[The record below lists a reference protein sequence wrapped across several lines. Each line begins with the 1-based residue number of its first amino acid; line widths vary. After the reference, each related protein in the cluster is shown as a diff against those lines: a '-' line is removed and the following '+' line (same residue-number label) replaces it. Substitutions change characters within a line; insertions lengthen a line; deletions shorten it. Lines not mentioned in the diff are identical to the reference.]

1 MSADIVNEVVKESC
15 SLLWMHRDQ
24 VTVIKSGD
32 WLEDFILEPIG
43 PMLPR
48 VVGTS
53 FFCSIIQLI
62 FFICFFFLNTIFACP
77 NNLSSGSYHKTK
89 SELTMVSTTARNT
102 LKISRN

>member
-1 MSADIVNEVVKESC
+1 MSRLRIFNSSLSRRDPVLRTSADIVNEVVKETY
-15 SLLWMHRDQ
+15 SLLLMHRDH

-53 FFCSIIQLI
+53 FLCSIIQLI
-62 FFICFFFLNTIFACP
+62 NFLYLFFFFKYNFC
-77 NNLSSGSYHKTK
+77 LS
-89 SELTMVSTTARNT
+89 
-102 LKISRN
+102 